1 MKGSASERT
10 STRLRAFAAG
20 ESIVDVAEMR
30 RRRRE
35 EGEAVIGLT

>member
-10 STRLRAFAAG
+10 STRLSAFAAG

-30 RRRRE
+30 RRE
-35 EGEAVIGLT
+35 EGEAVIDLT